1 MAFDMYKNGITL
13 KEVCSVAITS
23 YFFKFSV
30 FPLNFQV
37 GLYLRYSAKLATVS
51 NGIRFL
57 TFF

>member
-37 GLYLRYSAKLATVS
+37 GLYLR
-51 NGIRFL
+51 
-57 TFF
+57 